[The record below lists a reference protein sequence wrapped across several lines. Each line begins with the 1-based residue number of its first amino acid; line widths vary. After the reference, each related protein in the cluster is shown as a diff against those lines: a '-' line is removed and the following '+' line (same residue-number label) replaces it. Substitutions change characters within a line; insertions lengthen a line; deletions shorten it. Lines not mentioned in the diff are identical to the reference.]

1 MEITINEY
9 KRLIVSESTLNHIIK
24 IVEKDL
30 ELYAGT
36 PMLSSKGLDIVKYL
50 AIENN
55 EIAERIEEL
64 TNAEYKYFQKLAF
77 SKNKNKIERES
88 GDK

>member
-9 KRLIVSESTLNHIIK
+9 KRLIVSENELNHIIG
-24 IVEKDL
+24 IVKKEL
-30 ELYAGT
+30 ELYSDT
-36 PMLSSKGLDIVKYL
+36 PILSNGGLSIVKYL

-64 TNAEYKYFQKLAF
+64 RNAECKYFLKI
-77 SKNKNKIERES
+77 KNRIEREN
-88 GDK
+88 GGK

>member
-9 KRLIVSESTLNHIIK
+9 KRLIISENTLNHIIG
-24 IVEKDL
+24 IVKKELDL
-30 ELYAGT
+30 RCNVLR
-36 PMLSSKGLDIVKYL
+36 LSSQGFSIIKYL
-50 AIENN
+50 AIEND

-64 TNAEYKYFQKLAF
+64 RNKETKHIQEL
-77 SKNKNKIERES
+77 KNKIEREN

>member
-9 KRLIVSESTLNHIIK
+9 KRLIVSENELNHIIK
-24 IVEKDL
+24 IVEEELDL
-30 ELYAGT
+30 SCNVLR
-36 PMLSSKGLDIVKYL
+36 LSSQGFSIIKYL

-64 TNAEYKYFQKLAF
+64 KNGETKYIQKL
-77 SKNKNKIERES
+77 KNKIEREN